1 MQSAIILVMA
11 TLTIRDVP
19 DELNAALVRAAEKNR
34 RSKEKHALFLI
45 EGGVLGRKPL
55 KQTLAEAAALR
66 AQCKRTVTMAE
77 ILQFTEE
84 AH

>member
-1 MQSAIILVMA
+1 MMA

-19 DELNAALVRAAEKNR
+19 DELNLALIRAAEKNR

-45 EGGVLGRKPL
+45 EGGVMGRKPL
-55 KQTLAEAAALR
+55 KQTLTEAAALR
-66 AQCKRTVTMAE
+66 AQCKRTVSMTE
-77 ILQFTEE
+77 ILQFTEA